1 MSFKTTRNW
10 VVNQDY
16 IKGQLVYFV
25 ENLITGERCGE
36 FDWQARAQE
45 FANQLNAGDIR
56 VSQISNGHFGRKETI

>member
-25 ENLITGERCGE
+25 ENLITGERVGE

-45 FANQLNAGDIR
+45 FADQLNSGDAHV
-56 VSQISNGHFGRKETI
+56 VSHSERSASLRKEA